1 MATQADV
8 VDFIKN
14 LKLSEVQDLI
24 KTLEDELGV
33 EASAPVMM
41 GAMPAAGGA
50 GGAAEEAEEKTEFDV
65 VLKEMGDKKLA
76 VIKAVRALT
85 QLGLKEAKELVDN
98 APGPILEGVD
108 KETAEKA
115 KETLEGAG
123 AMVELK

>member
-1 MATQADV
+1 MATQTDV

-41 GAMPAAGGA
+41 GAMPAGGGA
-50 GGAAEEAEEKTEFDV
+50 GAAEEVEEQTEFDV
-65 VLKEMGDKKLA
+65 ILKEMGDKKLA

-85 QLGLKEAKELVDN
+85 QLGLKEAKDLVEG
-98 APGPILEGVD
+98 APSTIREAVD
-108 KETAEKA
+108 KETAEAA
-115 KETLEGAG
+115 KTSLEEAG
-123 AMVELK
+123 ATVELK